1 MNRKKLLTIL
11 SKLLWPGF
19 LFVYAQSAS
28 NQNPNLCNYSGYL
41 SVLTKDG
48 QCQYPWKLQAS
59 ELGSDLDELYTSY
72 NTCQGRGISVVR
84 CNPILYGFQSEH
96 QSNPLCRPGKRDGNS
111 LERGCCVEVPGKWSA
126 AERTRQCNQALFG
139 SYPGQAFRRFVDSMV
154 EKPERLARYLAMASS
169 FIQSCNPA
177 LEECSTLKS
186 LVTTSLDRLDL
197 KQNSLL
203 SYSLSKTFIDLKI
216 DVKALKRNFAALEDE
231 GVNDVVN
238 QTITWQ
244 ERRLNIIRKLIE
256 DYGNSIK
263 TEEMIKS
270 AINQVYAR
278 RARGGRVG
286 QCYRYVKRALVKSGY
301 LDRYFWTARGKAE
314 EAIYDLPPLGFID
327 ITSFGI
333 PLDPRKAPHG
343 SIIVYEGGPYGHIE
357 IVKVTTDRRGRSSKR
372 LYISDLI
379 NNKPVSEVLNP
390 WRRPIAI
397 MIAID
402 DEDRKDLEIPA
413 FSSI

>member
-19 LFVYAQSAS
+19 LFVYAQNAS

-48 QCQYPWKLQAS
+48 QCQYPWKLKS
-59 ELGSDLDELYTSY
+59 YELGSDLDELYTSY
-72 NTCQGRGISVVR
+72 NTCEGSGISVVR
-84 CNPILYGFQSEH
+84 CNPILYGLQSEH
-96 QSNPLCRPGKRDGNS
+96 QSNPLCRSGRRDGNS
-111 LERGCCVEVPGKWSA
+111 LKRGCCVKVPGQWSA
-126 AERTRQCNQALFG
+126 SERTIRCNQALFG
-139 SYPGQAFRRFVDSMV
+139 NYPGQAFRRFVDSMV
-154 EKPERLARYLAMASS
+154 KKPERLARYLAMASS

-197 KQNSLL
+197 KQNPIL
-203 SYSLSKTFIDLKI
+203 SYSLSKSFIDLKI
-216 DVKALKRNFAALEDE
+216 NVKALKRNFDTLEDE
-231 GVNDVVN
+231 GVDDVVD

-244 ERRLNIIRKLIE
+244 ERRLTIIRKLIE
-256 DYGNSIK
+256 DYGNDIK
-263 TEEMIKS
+263 TEAVIKS
-270 AINQVYAR
+270 ATGQV
-278 RARGGRVG
+278 RARMARGERPGH
-286 QCYRYVKRALVKSGY
+286 CYRYVKRALVNGGY
-301 LDRYFWTARGKAE
+301 LDSYFWTSRGWAK
-314 EAIYDLPPLGFID
+314 EAIDDLPPLGFID
-327 ITSFGI
+327 ITNFGI

-357 IVKVTTDRRGRSSKR
+357 IVNVITDNEGRPIKR

-379 NNKPVSEVLNP
+379 NDKPVSEVLNP

-397 MIAID
+397 LIAID
-402 DEDRKDLEIPA
+402 DKDRKDLEIPA
-413 FSSI
+413 LQSR